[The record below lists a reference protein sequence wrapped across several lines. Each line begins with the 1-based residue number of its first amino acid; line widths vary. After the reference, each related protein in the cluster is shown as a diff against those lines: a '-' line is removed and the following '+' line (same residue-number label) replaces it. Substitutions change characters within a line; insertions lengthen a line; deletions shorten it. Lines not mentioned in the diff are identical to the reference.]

1 MWEGSLL
8 REQQLLSFVRLG
20 KILLLIVIVYLI
32 IRLKAI
38 WLPIFDLLFTVIIPF
53 AIAGFITYLLH
64 PLIENI
70 HERGLPRAL
79 AILIIYI
86 IFFGGIGYGLY
97 KGVPLFIQQLKDLSV
112 SLPQLIET
120 YRGWTK
126 QIHNETSAWPE
137 EIHVRVETLLAQA
150 EQSIGNLL
158 TKVLNSLKGFIN
170 SAIVFALIPVIVF
183 YMLKDIEQIKKAVWY
198 VTPKRWRPRGIAFLK
213 DVDESLGNY
222 IRGQLFVCLIIGTIA
237 TVALWIAGMKYPLLL
252 GMIIGVTNIIP
263 YFGPIIGAVPAV
275 ILAATISIKMVII
288 VVVIIFVLQFLE
300 GNILSPFIV
309 GKSLHL
315 HPLVIMFALF
325 LGGELGGVVGLI
337 LAVPFT
343 AVLKV
348 ALLHAKAQFSNH

>member
-1 MWEGSLL
+1 MWEGYFL

-20 KILLLIVIVYLI
+20 KVLLIIVMVYLV

-38 WLPIFDLLFTVIIPF
+38 WVPIFDLLFTAITPF

-70 HERGLPRAL
+70 HERGIPRVL

-86 IFFGGIGYGLY
+86 MFFGGIGYGLY
-97 KGVPLFIQQLKDLSV
+97 KGIPLFIQQLRDLSEN
-112 SLPQLIET
+112 LPGLIET
-120 YRGWTK
+120 YKGWTK
-126 QIHNETSAWPE
+126 RIHNETSAWPE
-137 EIHVRVETLLAQA
+137 DIHERIETLLVQA
-150 EQSIGNLL
+150 EQSVGNLL
-158 TKVLNSLKGFIN
+158 TMILNSLKGFVN
-170 SAIVFALIPVIVF
+170 SAMVFALIPFIVF

-198 VTPKRWRPRGIAFLK
+198 LTPKRWRSRGIAFLK

-252 GMIIGVTNIIP
+252 GIIIGVTNIIP

-275 ILAATISIKMVII
+275 ILAATISIKMVMI

-309 GKSLHL
+309 GKSLHM

-325 LGGELGGVVGLI
+325 LGGEIGGIVGLI
-337 LAVPFT
+337 LAVPFA

-348 ALLHAKAQFSNH
+348 ALLHVKAQFSNH